1 MSNSS
6 LDSVSSLYCSITSVS
21 ASISTEK
28 LSFAF
33 APNGMTRNGNKIKTI
48 NFHTP
53 DDFIHLLG
61 KQDFLRNQLGLDYN
75 SIAKKL
81 KNL

>member
-1 MSNSS
+1 M
-6 LDSVSSLYCSITSVS
+6 ITL
-21 ASISTEK
+21 EEH
-28 LSFAF
+28 AF
-33 APNGMTRNGNKIKTI
+33 IGGLGSKINNWLFKNDNGNKIKTI